1 MQIPFSGISQPRASR
16 VDTLPY
22 GYGAAGRLVPQQPP
36 PQHIKGTFGTQP
48 GDAYATVGP
57 HPTLHPGNAYI
68 IMTGSK
74 IQGILTSKD
83 ILMRAFRLWTLG
95 IRCNA
100 EQRCCFL
107 DPLTVAYV
115 KVGNKEATIG
125 TLGMQQTLHL
135 PFLDYPVQ

>member
-1 MQIPFSGISQPRASR
+1 
-16 VDTLPY
+16 
-22 GYGAAGRLVPQQPP
+22 
-36 PQHIKGTFGTQP
+36 
-48 GDAYATVGP
+48 
-57 HPTLHPGNAYI
+57 
-68 IMTGSK
+68 
-74 IQGILTSKD
+74 
-83 ILMRAFRLWTLG
+83 MRAFRLWTLG